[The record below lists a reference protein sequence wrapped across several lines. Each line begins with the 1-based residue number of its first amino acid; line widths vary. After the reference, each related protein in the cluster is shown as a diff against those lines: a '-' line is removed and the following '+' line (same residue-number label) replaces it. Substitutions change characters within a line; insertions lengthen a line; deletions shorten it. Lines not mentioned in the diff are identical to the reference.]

1 MKQAD
6 SNESDW
12 QAFDRY
18 REEVDGINQQ
28 IISLLSRRQDIAV
41 AIGQIK
47 RRLGMEVFDPARE
60 HDILRLL
67 SLQSQGHLTKEAI
80 RYVFTEI
87 MSAARSVQEPLT
99 VAFLGP
105 EATFTHQ
112 AAISLFGHS
121 TSFRAAETVDEVFAL
136 VEKGICRQG
145 VVPIENSYE
154 GSVNST
160 LDLFYKYEL
169 KIGAEVFL
177 RIRHHLLSKADTIE
191 NIECL
196 NSHPMA
202 IAQCRLWIKSHVSE
216 IPIREVGSTSRAAAM
231 AVDDPCSAAV
241 GSRLSAATYALN
253 ILAENIEDQP
263 DNVTRFLAI
272 GKDDTKPTGR
282 DKTSIL
288 FFLSHKPGS
297 LYKALES
304 LAKRDI
310 NLSRIESRPMK
321 IRNWEYLF
329 FADLEGHEQ
338 ESNVHDAIK
347 EMEGHCMFLKRLGSY
362 PTGGD
367 PWDEMR
373 S

>member
-1 MKQAD
+1 
-6 SNESDW
+6 
-12 QAFDRY
+12 
-18 REEVDGINQQ
+18 
-28 IISLLSRRQDIAV
+28 
-41 AIGQIK
+41 
-47 RRLGMEVFDPARE
+47 MEVFDPARE
-60 HDILRLL
+60 HDVLKLL
-67 SLQSQGHLTKEAI
+67 SSQRRGHLTKEAI

-112 AAISLFGHS
+112 AAISLFGHA
-121 TSFRAAETVDEVFAL
+121 TSYRAAETVDEVFGL

-160 LDLFYKYEL
+160 LDLFYRYEL

-191 NIECL
+191 HIERL

-202 IAQCRLWIKSHVSE
+202 IAQCRLWIKSHLAE
-216 IPIREVGSTSRAAAM
+216 IPIREVESTSRAAAM
-231 AVDDPCSAAV
+231 AVDDPRSAAV
-241 GSRLSAATYALN
+241 GSRLSASTYALK

-272 GKDDTKPTGR
+272 GKEDTKPTGR

-304 LAKRDI
+304 LAKRNI
-310 NLSRIESRPMK
+310 NLSRIESRPRK
-321 IRNWEYLF
+321 TRNWEYLF

-338 ESNVHDAIK
+338 ESNIHDAIK

-362 PTGGD
+362 PAGGD